1 MVVEPCLSEAD
12 GVVACQLAGVRA
24 ERSQLVL
31 QAAHVLLEDAQLRS
45 GVALDVAGQK
55 KQHQQPAAAGR
66 LQRFAPILV
75 SSSPEA
81 GAIGGADG
89 SSGVVDGGTR
99 GVAGGGVSKEGRAWV
114 GHQRVEADGKNAS
127 GCRDSNPTPRPPPD
141 APQNPAP

>member
-1 MVVEPCLSEAD
+1 MVVEPCLGETD
-12 GVVACQLAGVRA
+12 GVVACQLAGMRA

-66 LQRFAPILV
+66 LQRSAPILG

-81 GAIGGADG
+81 GTIGGADG

-114 GHQRVEADGKNAS
+114 GHQRVKADSKNAS
-127 GCRDSNPTPRPPPD
+127 GCREPTYIEEQD
-141 APQNPAP
+141 KTAPS